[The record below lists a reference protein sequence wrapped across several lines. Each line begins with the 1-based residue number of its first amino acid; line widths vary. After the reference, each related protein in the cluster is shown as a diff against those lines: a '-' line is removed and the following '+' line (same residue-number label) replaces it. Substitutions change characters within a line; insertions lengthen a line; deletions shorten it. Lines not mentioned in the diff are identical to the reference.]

1 MTTSKN
7 QKIALYTVALVT
19 LGWVIYLTAPRLFA
33 SGSLQTTNDAF
44 ITADYTLVAPKV
56 SGFISQVLVEDN
68 QPVKAGQ
75 LLAQIDDRDYQ
86 AALRAAEAQ
95 SLVAQAQLQNAKATL
110 ERQSSLIAQA
120 QAMVAADKAEQAF
133 AEHELTRYSHLAGQG
148 AGTVQNA
155 QQARSRVD
163 QASARLANS
172 TAALAASRKQVDI
185 LKAQLDSADAGFK
198 QALASLARASFDLSY
213 TRLVAPMDGVVGER
227 AARVGAYVSP
237 GAKIMAIVPLE
248 RAYVVGNFQ
257 ETQLTHVRPGQP
269 VKIRVDTFSG
279 QSLTGRVESIAPAT
293 GVTFAS
299 VKPDNATGNFTKVVQ
314 RIPVKIALDADQP
327 LASRLRVGMSVE
339 ASIETQD
346 RQDNDARKE
355 VSLR

>member
-1 MTTSKN
+1 
-7 QKIALYTVALVT
+7 
-19 LGWVIYLTAPRLFA
+19 
-33 SGSLQTTNDAF
+33 
-44 ITADYTLVAPKV
+44 
-56 SGFISQVLVEDN
+56 
-68 QPVKAGQ
+68 
-75 LLAQIDDRDYQ
+75 
-86 AALRAAEAQ
+86 
-95 SLVAQAQLQNAKATL
+95 
-110 ERQSSLIAQA
+110 
-120 QAMVAADKAEQAF
+120 
-133 AEHELTRYSHLAGQG
+133 
-148 AGTVQNA
+148 
-155 QQARSRVD
+155 
-163 QASARLANS
+163 
-172 TAALAASRKQVDI
+172 
-185 LKAQLDSADAGFK
+185 
-198 QALASLARASFDLSY
+198 
-213 TRLVAPMDGVVGER
+213 MDGVVGER